1 MNEHY
6 TDDEETMIQSDLD
19 IVKARSHARDIARR
33 AGFGAVDQ
41 ARIAT
46 LVSDLA
52 QKIFLYTGTGNVV
65 TRVIENNGNKG
76 VEIEIKNYE
85 AYGTRANELG
95 KYQGLPSHT
104 MNMQSTGSNR
114 LIEDFEIEPQSEMET
129 LIVCR
134 KWHR

>member
-6 TDDEETMIQSDLD
+6 RDDEATMIHSDLD
-19 IVKARSHARDIARR
+19 IVKARSLARDIARR
-33 AGFGAVDQ
+33 AGFGAVEQ

-52 QKIFLYTGTGNVV
+52 KKIFLHTGSGNVV
-65 TRVIENNGNKG
+65 TRVIENNGNRG
-76 VEIEIKNYE
+76 VEIEIKNHE
-85 AYGTRANELG
+85 TYGTRANELG
-95 KYQGLPSHT
+95 KQHRLPSHT
-104 MNMQSTGSNR
+104 MNIEPSGNNR
-114 LIEDFEIEPQSEMET
+114 LIEDFEIESHNEMET